1 MRAYT
6 STQLAAFLEDVR
18 ASNLPDDSKAM
29 AEELVREV
37 TALGVELAGMRE
49 QRTNETV
56 NQPSSKQPEWNK
68 DSGPETPPRRRKRK
82 LGGRRPG
89 SGNRSKA
96 HLQPDRSVHNHLE
109 QCPDCGTDLADQ
121 AVLAI
126 NKRIIEDI
134 EPPAKQTT
142 VTEETSDRKWCPT
155 CRKIVSA
162 ESELALP
169 RSDIGLHATVRMAY
183 LWVVMALS
191 LPNIQTYLSRFM
203 RLAIS
208 TSGISRLMIRIAD
221 ILTPVAEEIRQDI
234 RVGFQIW
241 ADETGWRVR
250 GVTWWLWAFANET
263 SAYYYAS
270 PSRGSPVVTLI
281 LGKVFVGVLI
291 TDAWCAYNAL
301 DCLFRQTCMA
311 HVFRKI
317 RRLLRDNPNARSI
330 LRFYILLKRILR
342 DGERQRRRALLDKI
356 GEDAQ
361 DALLRAHERLEARL
375 DQLLAWRNPN
385 PILAKI
391 IASVQRLRPHILT
404 FVLLPDCPSH
414 NNYGEYIIRKGVLKR
429 KISGGSMSAKGAH
442 AYAILIS
449 IAQTCHLRKISFAD
463 FLLSSLRHYCR
474 TGKPLLLSQYAA
486 IVDKSKAA

>member
-1 MRAYT
+1 MSVYT
-6 STQLAAFLEDVR
+6 RTQLAAFLEGVR
-18 ASNLPDDSKAM
+18 ASNLPDDLKAM
-29 AEELVREV
+29 AEGLTKEV
-37 TALGVELAGMRE
+37 TTLRAELAKMRE
-49 QRTNETV
+49 QHTNETV

-68 DSGPETPPRRRKRK
+68 DSGPETPRRRKRK

-89 SGNRSKA
+89 SGNRSKT
-96 HLQPDRSVHNHLE
+96 HLQPDCSVHNDLE
-109 QCPDCGTDLADQ
+109 QCPDCGTDLTGQPALD
-121 AVLAI
+121 VHR
-126 NKRIIEDI
+126 RIIEDT

-142 VTEETSDRKWCPT
+142 VTEETSDRKWCPS

-162 ESELALP
+162 RSELALP
-169 RSDIGLHATVRMAY
+169 RSDIGLHAVVRMAY
-183 LWVVMALS
+183 LWVVTALS

-208 TSGISRLMIRIAD
+208 TSGISYLMIRIAT
-221 ILTPVAEEIRQDI
+221 ILAPVAEEIRQDI
-234 RVGFQIW
+234 RAGFQIW

-250 GVTWWLWAFANET
+250 GLTWWLWAFANET

-281 LGKVFVGVLI
+281 LGKVFAGVLI
-291 TDAWCAYNAL
+291 TDAWGAYNAL
-301 DCLFRQTCMA
+301 DALFRQTCTA

-317 RRLLRDNPNARSI
+317 RRLLRDNPSARSI
-330 LRFYILLKRILR
+330 LRFYLLLKRILR
-342 DGERQRRRALLDKI
+342 DGERQRQRALLGQID
-356 GEDAQ
+356 E

-429 KISGGSMSAKGAH
+429 KISGGSMSAKGAQ

-449 IAQTCHLRKISFAD
+449 VAQTCHLRKISFPD
-463 FLLSSLRHYCR
+463 FLLTSLRHYCR

-486 IVDKSKAA
+486 LTDESKAA

>member
-1 MRAYT
+1 MRVYT
-6 STQLAAFLEDVR
+6 STQLATFLEHVR

-29 AEELVREV
+29 AEELAREV
-37 TALGVELAGMRE
+37 TALGAELARMRE
-49 QRTNETV
+49 QHTNETV
-56 NQPSSKQPEWNK
+56 NRPSGKQPEWNK

-89 SGNRSKA
+89 SGNRSKT
-96 HLQPDRSVHNHLE
+96 HLIPDRTVHNHLE
-109 QCPDCGTDLADQ
+109 QCPDCGTDLTDQ
-121 AVLAI
+121 AVLDA
-126 NKRIIEDI
+126 NRRIIEDT

-155 CRKIVSA
+155 CRKIVSPK
-162 ESELALP
+162 SELALP
-169 RSDIGLHATVRMAY
+169 RSDIGLYAAVRMAY

-208 TSGISRLMIRIAD
+208 TSGISSLMIRIAD
-221 ILTPVAEEIRQDI
+221 ILTPVAEEIRQDVRI
-234 RVGFQIW
+234 GFQIW

-281 LGKVFVGVLI
+281 LGKVFAGVLI
-291 TDAWCAYNAL
+291 TDAWSAYNAL

-317 RRLLRDNPNARSI
+317 RRLLRDNPQARSI

-342 DGERQRRRALLDKI
+342 DGERQRQRALLGQID
-356 GEDAQ
+356 E
-361 DALLRAHERLEARL
+361 DALLRAHERLEERL

-391 IASVQRLRPHILT
+391 IASVQRLRPRILT

-429 KISGGSMSAKGAH
+429 KISGGSMSAKGAQ

-449 IAQTCHLRKISFAD
+449 IAQTCHLRKISFPD
-463 FLLSSLRHYCR
+463 FLLASLRHYCR

-486 IVDKSKAA
+486 LTDESKAA